1 VRGSSLLIALAIV
14 VLALVLIAACS
25 GRRTREEARGQRS
38 AGRPAGPGPT
48 PGGQAQPG
56 DAAAGSDAAMAA
68 AAQKLLDSAGDSRDK
83 LALAFDDEERE
94 SWNYVPRSRAGLARG
109 DMSEAQSDATQ
120 ALLRAG
126 LSEGGHAKVTGIL
139 RIEPILGQL
148 EGNPSFRDPGR
159 YHVAIFGRPGARTPW
174 GWRFEGHHL
183 SLNFTH
189 AAGRVATTPA
199 FLGANPARV
208 PSGKHRGLRV
218 LGAEED
224 LGRALLAS
232 LTGEQR
238 RRALLSESAPSDIV
252 TEASRRVSLDG
263 FAGLPAA
270 EMNDEQRAALRRLV
284 EIYVGNFQPDLARA
298 HLERMEAAGWARVH
312 FAWAGS
318 AEPGKSHYYRI
329 HGPTHVIEYDNRGG
343 DHIHTVVR
351 DLEHDFGDGLL
362 ARHLRDHH
370 HGARAARAQSPRR

>member
-1 VRGSSLLIALAIV
+1 VRGSILLLVLALA

-25 GRRTREEARGQRS
+25 GRRTREGARAERS
-38 AGRPAGPGPT
+38 PTPPANPGPT
-48 PGGQAQPG
+48 PAPEPD
-56 DAAAGSDAAMAA
+56 DATGSDAAMAA
-68 AAQKLLDSAGDSRDK
+68 AAQKLLDSAGSRDR

-109 DMSEAQSDATQ
+109 DMSEAEADATQ

-126 LSEGGHAKVTGIL
+126 LSESGHDKVTGIL
-139 RIEPILGQL
+139 RIEPILGKL

-159 YHVAIFGRPGARTPW
+159 YHVAIFGQPGAQAPW

-208 PSGKHRGLRV
+208 PSGPHRGLRV

-224 LGRALLAS
+224 LGRALFAS

-238 RRALLSESAPSDIV
+238 RRALVSESAPSDIV
-252 TEASRRVSLDG
+252 TESSRRVRLDG

-270 EMNDEQRAALRRLV
+270 EMTAEQRAALRRLV
-284 EIYVGNFQPDLARA
+284 EVYVGDFSPDLARA
-298 HLERMEAAGWARVH
+298 HVERMEAAGWARIH
-312 FAWAGS
+312 FAWAGA